1 MRSVEQMIEELK
13 AAKGLEPAD
22 LVLLHAK
29 LVMLHTEEIIEGCL
43 YIKNG
48 RIVSLQERHCLPAA
62 EQFDCQGRYVL
73 PGLIDAHVHIEPTLL
88 TPEALAAV
96 IVPLGTT
103 TMLVDGM
110 EMGNVAGTAGV
121 EALMQNALR
130 EGLNYNLWLQ
140 VPSRVPSAPGLETTG
155 GELGLDEVKGLLEQA
170 YSVSVGELDPS
181 KVLSL
186 RKDYLEKVLMAQ
198 RMGKISNGHAA
209 GLKWDELNVYA
220 CAGLQDDHECL
231 EYEELL
237 QRLRLGLRVMIR
249 EGSAERNLEA
259 LLGGVLKDRLPLDE
273 LLFCTDDKHV
283 NDIYHE
289 GHINYMVNKAI
300 ALGVPPIKAIKMAT
314 LNTAKHFRMDHL
326 IGSVAPG
333 RWADLIVTEDLARID
348 PVHVFFHGRHVAE
361 NGRMLASIARP
372 DYPQELRRTIRLSTH
387 FSGGQFKVASAAA
400 SDSVKVRVIHLYPNQ
415 IVNFGSV
422 ETLQAV
428 DGEIK
433 ADANRDIL
441 KLAVVERYGRTGDVG
456 VGFVK
461 GFGLKSGALACSVA
475 HDHHNI
481 VVVGSNDED
490 MELAVRTIERYQGGF
505 AAVDGGVVQGV
516 LALPIGGLMS
526 DLGAEEVIEQL
537 EHLNEVVKMMG
548 CRLRSPFMAL
558 SFISLPT
565 VPELGMTDKG
575 LVDVKSHSI
584 IPVLI

>member
-22 LVLLHAK
+22 LVLLNAK

-48 RIVSLQERHCLPAA
+48 RIVSLQQRHCLQAA
-62 EQFDCQGRYVL
+62 EQFDCQGRFVL

-121 EALMQNALR
+121 EALMQNALC
-130 EGLNYNLWLQ
+130 EGLHYNLWLQ

-186 RKDYLEKVLMAQ
+186 RKEYLEKVLLAQ

-259 LLGGVLKDRLPLDE
+259 LLSGVLKDRLPLDE
-273 LLFCTDDKHV
+273 LMFCTDDKHV

-300 ALGVPPIKAIKMAT
+300 ALGIPPMKAIKMAT
-314 LNTAKHFRMDHL
+314 LNTAKHFRVDHL

-333 RWADLIVTEDLARID
+333 RWADLIVTDDLTRID
-348 PVHVFFHGRHVAE
+348 PVHVFFHGRHAAE
-361 NGRMLASIARP
+361 SGRMRTSIIRP
-372 DYPQELRRTIRLSTH
+372 DYPEELRRTIQLSSQ
-387 FSGGQFKVASAAA
+387 FSVGQFKVASSVA

-415 IVNFGSV
+415 IINFGSV
-422 ETLQAV
+422 EALQAV

-433 ADANRDIL
+433 ADASRDIL

-461 GFGLKSGALACSVA
+461 GFGIKEGALACSVA
-475 HDHHNI
+475 HNHHNI

-490 MELAVRTIERYQGGF
+490 MELAVRTIEQYQGGF
-505 AAVDGGVVQGV
+505 VAVNGGVVQGV

-526 DLGAEEVIEQL
+526 DLGAEEVIERL

-565 VPELGMTDKG
+565 VPELGITDKG
-575 LVDVKSHSI
+575 LIDVKSHSI
-584 IPVLI
+584 IPVLV